1 MSGSRFGFM
10 EDPREPLLETRRFL
24 AGRHLFSGG
33 CDLFDHCEI
42 FS

>member
-1 MSGSRFGFM
+1 MSGSRFVFM

-33 CDLFDHCEI
+33 CDLFDRFKI
-42 FS
+42 SS